1 MTIAEEPNTSG
12 RAPRRRLSN
21 VSRLTEIPSARTE
34 KISKAV
40 ARMIAREVAQK
51 RLGPGSPLPPE
62 QVMADQYG
70 VGRSSIREAL
80 RLLEVQGLIVIRPGL
95 GGGPIV
101 GESSA
106 HDFGKTMTL
115 FLQIQ
120 GTQFSDVLKA
130 VGALEGLCSALAA
143 QRCASEGPEAF
154 ELIVPESAL
163 EPPTKS
169 DDPQWIEASGSFH
182 SSLRELADNDVI
194 ELVTGAVG
202 FIFSD
207 RAKFDPHQ
215 QWTMKERKRVHTEH
229 LDIAAAIKS
238 GNAEL
243 ARRLTEEHFERI
255 QQAIRRQYPHLAT
268 EIIDWH

>member
-1 MTIAEEPNTSG
+1 MTAAEDPKISG
-12 RAPRRRLSN
+12 RAPRRRLLN
-21 VSRLTEIPSARTE
+21 VSRLTDIPSARTE

-40 ARMIAREVAQK
+40 ARMIAREVAEK
-51 RLGPGSPLPPE
+51 RLAPGSPLAPE

-80 RLLEVQGLIVIRPGL
+80 RMLEAQGLIVIRPGL

-120 GTQFSDVLKA
+120 GTQFSHVLKA

-143 QRCASEGPEAF
+143 QRCASEGPQAF
-154 ELIVPESAL
+154 ESIIPDSTL
-163 EPPTKS
+163 EPPTTS
-169 DDPQWIEASGSFH
+169 DDPQWMDASGSFH
-182 SSLRELADNDVI
+182 TALRELAGNDVI
-194 ELVTGAVG
+194 KLATGAVG

-207 RAKFDPHQ
+207 RAKFDQHQ
-215 QWTMKERKRVHTEH
+215 KWTMKERKRVHSEH
-229 LDIAAAIKS
+229 LEIAAAIKS
-238 GNAEL
+238 GDAEL
-243 ARRLTEEHFERI
+243 ARRLTEAHFERI
-255 QQAIRRQYPHLAT
+255 QQAIRRQYPHLAN